1 MAKRRT
7 QADAEREALRKELTS
22 EVKRANARLQRLQA
36 QIGDK
41 KTWAGKKLFERL
53 ERAGVD
59 GVSKKGYVRYGK
71 DLSVQQMRA
80 ILKATQQFNASKTSR
95 VKGIK
100 EATKNMT
107 LGLATSLD
115 IDYKDASVIVEFL
128 GSKEYT
134 NYEIDNIKSEIIVIG
149 TTVKEQNGQ
158 AEDFIKQINNYVRVG
173 EDEDLKAQLIE
184 IYNKYFRG

>member
-1 MAKRRT
+1 MAKRLK
-7 QADAEREALRKELTS
+7 QADAEREALRKELTT

-41 KTWAGKKLFERL
+41 KTWAGKKLIERL
-53 ERAGVD
+53 ERKGID
-59 GVSKKGYVRYGK
+59 GLTSKGYIRYGK
-71 DLSVQQMRA
+71 DLSMQQMRA
-80 ILKATQQFNASKTSR
+80 ILKATQQFNASKTSTI
-95 VKGIK
+95 KGIK
-100 EATKNMT
+100 ETTKNMT
-107 LGLATSLD
+107 EGLATSLD
-115 IDYKDASVIVEFL
+115 IDVKDASVIMEFL

-149 TTVKEQNGQ
+149 TDIKEKNGN

-173 EDEDLKAQLIE
+173 EDEDLKSQLID